1 MNEELTFGDF
11 IVFIGS
17 SVLLLFLIIC
27 LVFSIIDFVDYSI
40 SDYKYN
46 QELERFCELKY
57 DSFNCKVHNRSFDEV
72 VFYDKTRNQFI
83 YDKLENILQK

>member
-11 IVFIGS
+11 IVFICFF
-17 SVLLLFLIIC
+17 VFLLILIIC
-27 LVFSIIDFVDYSI
+27 LVFSIINFVDFLI
-40 SDYKYN
+40 SDYRYN

-57 DSFNCKVHNRSFDEV
+57 DSFNCKVHERSFDEV
-72 VFYDKTRNQFI
+72 VFYDKAHNEFI